1 MVARCTGHRY
11 AKRIEQLGKGFRGG
25 RRPIKEA
32 GVGCVFEG
40 FFLQSPVVMAS
51 PHADYEE
58 EEVSV
63 YVISHCKNWGSKV
76 FMRMLIRG
84 ESVKY

>member
-25 RRPIKEA
+25 RRPIKEV
-32 GVGCVFEG
+32 GVGCVFDG
-40 FFLQSPVVMAS
+40 FFLQSPVVIAS
-51 PHADYEE
+51 PHTDYEGGK
-58 EEVSV
+58 VSV
-63 YVISHCKNWGSKV
+63 YVISYCKNWGLKGS
-76 FMRMLIRG
+76 MRLLIEG